1 MTIVPVFPD
10 WAAIAAKRSEENS
23 QKAVD
28 ELIKKNHNPM
38 YVNFIAPCYYV
49 RESCVVIVPGFPP
62 LPTLVVQKDKLRP
75 DQIEFMERKCEETNA
90 ERK

>member
-1 MTIVPVFPD
+1 MTIVPLFPD
-10 WAAIAAKRSEENS
+10 WAAIAAKRSEEDS

-28 ELIKKNHNPM
+28 ALIKKNHNPM

-49 RESCVVIVPGFPP
+49 RTSRLVIAPGFP
-62 LPTLVVQKDKLRP
+62 LPTLVVQKDKLRS